1 MISRTY
7 YYVYVCFS
15 YYVNDISI
23 SLKFIRSHGTMIS
36 RLSMLALIHEIP
48 EWTNMDLEAFTA
60 GLFMKHF
67 L

>member
-1 MISRTY
+1 MY
-7 YYVYVCFS
+7 Y

-23 SLKFIRSHGTMIS
+23 SLKLIRSHGTMIS
-36 RLSMLALIHEIP
+36 RLSMLALIHEIQ

-60 GLFMKHF
+60 GLFIKHF